1 MIYCQEFEYVENMI
15 WVEYFDHYDLDIL
28 MMREY
33 NVDDMLS
40 IDDVE
45 HVQLV

>member
-1 MIYCQEFEYVENMI
+1 MIL
-15 WVEYFDHYDLDIL
+15 VEYFDLYDLDKL

-45 HVQLV
+45 HVQQV

>member
-1 MIYCQEFEYVENMI
+1 MIYYQEFVYIEKMI
-15 WVEYFDHYDLDIL
+15 LVEYFDHYDLDKL
-28 MMREY
+28 MMKVY

-45 HVQLV
+45 HVQQV

>member
-1 MIYCQEFEYVENMI
+1 MIL
-15 WVEYFDHYDLDIL
+15 VEYFDRYDWDKL
-28 MMREY
+28 MMKEY